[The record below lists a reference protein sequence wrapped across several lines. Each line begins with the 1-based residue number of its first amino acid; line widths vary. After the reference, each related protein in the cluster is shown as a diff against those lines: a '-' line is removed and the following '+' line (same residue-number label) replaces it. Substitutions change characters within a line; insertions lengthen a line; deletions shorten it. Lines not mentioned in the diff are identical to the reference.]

1 MFVLGY
7 GSIAPRT
14 LLGKVVTMIY
24 AILGIPLT
32 LIYLSSIGTLLSSVA
47 RGVFSRAL
55 CCCLCSNCGY
65 CCYDEK
71 RMAEKERRMK
81 KKRQQ
86 QELQQQLQM
95 STNPSQISQ
104 SNPSVETQPY
114 YVRSNTSTTTHNN
127 LRSPMRDFKDIETDT
142 LSCIA
147 DTESKASSMHGLS
160 ILAPILLC
168 LCMMCGYICFGAFAL
183 YKLENW
189 SLIDGIY
196 FCFMSLT
203 TIGFGDL
210 VPGTDNFRSKSQSRQ
225 QNVNSNLTIWFCSF
239 YIMSGMALTAMCF
252 NVIHEE
258 IVHRL
263 RHNQQLTDSHSS
275 RHLKAT
281 NLNQFNENVMV
292 VDNITNNDPFN
303 FTS

>member
-1 MFVLGY
+1 MGY
-7 GSIAPRT
+7 A
-14 LLGKVVTMIY
+14 M
-24 AILGIPLT
+24 LGIPLT
-32 LIYLSSIGTLLSSVA
+32 LLYLSSIGSILSRVA

-86 QELQQQLQM
+86 LELQQQISLQE
-95 STNPSQISQ
+95 PF
-104 SNPSVETQPY
+104 
-114 YVRSNTSTTTHNN
+114 YVRSNSVHNN
-127 LRSPMRDFKDIETDT
+127 LHSPMRDGTTLRETDS
-142 LSCIA
+142 LSCT
-147 DTESKASSMHGLS
+147 DNESKSSMHGLS

-168 LCMMCGYICFGAFAL
+168 LVMMFVYICLGTFVL

-189 SLIDGIY
+189 SILNGFY

-203 TIGFGDL
+203 TIGFGDM
-210 VPGTDNFRSKSQSRQ
+210 VPGADPFSTYE
-225 QNVNSNLTIWFCSF
+225 SNTTIWFCSI

-252 NVIHEE
+252 NVVHDE

-263 RHNQQLTDSHSS
+263 KHQEKLMPKINSTSFTDDLT
-275 RHLKAT
+275 AA
-281 NLNQFNENVMV
+281 
-292 VDNITNNDPFN
+292 DPYN
-303 FTS
+303 MTS